1 MDGLVTEKKNLISRL
16 RPHLE
21 IIYVAISGLLILL
34 GWHLLRQGEDSSRT
48 PVIFLLAFTIG
59 GYFKAKEGFFQTI
72 KEKKLNV
79 ELLMILA
86 AIGSAIIGYWMEGAI
101 LIFIFGLSGAL
112 ETYTMKKNQNA
123 ISALMDLQPE
133 EAIRIS
139 GDQEETVPVKML
151 NVGDLILVKP
161 GERIPTDGKIVE
173 GISTIDEA
181 AITGESMPVT
191 RRPGEDVFASTVN
204 LRGSLKIEMTKASDE
219 TLFSKI
225 IALVQSAQ
233 SEKSPSQQTI
243 EKYEGPY
250 VSAVLVVVVVM
261 MFLPMVVLNWTFE
274 ESFYRAMVL
283 LVVASPCA
291 LVASVTPATLAAI
304 ANGAKNGILF
314 KGGVHL
320 ENLSK
325 IKAVAF
331 DKTGTLTKGKPE
343 VTDVVFKE
351 GVEEEDILLKI
362 AEIERYSTHPL
373 AGAVVSYVKE
383 KTAKP
388 FESELTDMED
398 VAGFGVQA
406 RIQGQLYKIGSSR
419 FMEEESAF
427 LPDLV
432 EEFSHQG
439 KTVIYVRNEK
449 EVLGVIALKDVVRED
464 AILAV
469 QELHKLGIKSV
480 MLTGDHEK
488 TAEAIAKETGIDVFV
503 AGCLPE
509 KKADEIKK
517 LEETMGKVAMVGDG
531 INDAPALATA
541 TVGIS
546 MGEGTDVAMET
557 ADVVLMKNH
566 LPRIAET
573 VRLSKKMNRIVNE
586 NMIFSVVV
594 IFMLIASNF
603 LRHVTLPL
611 GVVFHEG
618 STILVILNGLRLLKN
633 DTRKV
638 VYREN

>member
-1 MDGLVTEKKNLISRL
+1 MMDSATTENKDFIERI

-21 IIYVAISGLLILL
+21 LAYAVISGVLILI
-34 GWHLLRQGEDSSRT
+34 GWYLLKTGESPAI
-48 PVIFLLAFTIG
+48 PVVFLAAYAIG
-59 GYFKAKEGFFQTI
+59 GYYKAKQGFFETFRQRR
-72 KEKKLNV
+72 LNV

-86 AIGSAIIGYWMEGAI
+86 AVGSAIIGYWTEGAI

-112 ETYTMKKNQNA
+112 ETYTMNKNHKE
-123 ISALMDLQPE
+123 ISALMSLQPE
-133 EAIRIS
+133 EAIRLED
-139 GDQEETVPVKML
+139 GKEELVPVSML
-151 NVGDLILVKP
+151 VVGDILLVKP
-161 GERIPTDGKIVE
+161 GERVPTDAVIAE
-173 GISTIDEA
+173 GTSAIDEA
-181 AITGESMPVT
+181 AITGESIPVT
-191 RRPGEDVFASTVN
+191 RGVGDEVFAGTVN
-204 LRGSLKIEMTKASDE
+204 LRGTLKIRMTKASDE

-225 IALVQSAQ
+225 IKLVQNAQ

-243 EKYEGPY
+243 EKYEGTY
-250 VSAVLVVVVVM
+250 VSVVLVSVVLM
-261 MFLPMVVLNWTFE
+261 MFLPSLLFQWTFQ

-343 VTDVVFKE
+343 VTDVVLCDH
-351 GVEEEDILLKI
+351 VDREEFLLKI

-373 AGAVVSYVKE
+373 AGAVVNYVRSQTEKE
-383 KTAKP
+383 YQGVIT
-388 FESELTDMED
+388 EMED
-398 VAGFGVQA
+398 VPGFGVKA
-406 RIQGQLYKIGSSR
+406 KLDGVLYKLGNR
-419 FMEEESAF
+419 AFVDGEQGKTFMQETVDILSKE
-427 LPDLV
+427 
-432 EEFSHQG
+432 G
-439 KTVIYVRNEK
+439 KTVIYVRDE
-449 EVLGVIALKDVVRED
+449 EMFLGIIALKDVVRED

-469 QELHKLGIKSV
+469 EALHKLGIKSV
-480 MLTGDHEK
+480 MLTGDHER
-488 TAEAIAKETGIDVFV
+488 TAEAIARETGIDLYI

-509 KKADEIKK
+509 RKADEIKK
-517 LEETMGKVAMVGDG
+517 LEETLGKVAMVGDG

-557 ADVVLMKNH
+557 ADVVLMKNY
-566 LPRIAET
+566 LPRIADT
-573 VRLSKKMNRIVNE
+573 VKLSKKMNRIVKQ
-586 NMIFSVVV
+586 NMLFSVLV
-594 IFMLIASNF
+594 ILMLITSNF
-603 LRHVTLPL
+603 LQQVNLPI

-633 DTRKV
+633 
-638 VYREN
+638 